1 MQLAAGVLT
10 GHGREKNDKN
20 ERQRAEYTTNEQ
32 SEIWH
37 NESKRWGHRGGVGDG
52 DTRRGIT
59 CGIWGWGWN
68 ECSGLLSA
76 IEMNNKEIRI

>member
-1 MQLAAGVLT
+1 M
-10 GHGREKNDKN
+10 
-20 ERQRAEYTTNEQ
+20 TNEQ

-37 NESKRWGHRGGVGDG
+37 NEAKRWGHRGGVRDG

-59 CGIWGWGWN
+59 CGIWGWGTK